1 MGFKSPFAHNP
12 DPSEI
17 QNLMSKESYIIPIFQ
32 IRKLRLK
39 EVTQRTLTYWLCLLW
54 ASHEGPWDGP
64 APPPVLPN
72 AYF

>member
-1 MGFKSPFAHNP
+1 
-12 DPSEI
+12 
-17 QNLMSKESYIIPIFQ
+17 MSKESYIIPIFQ

>member
-1 MGFKSPFAHNP
+1 MLTLLIPVKFRIRNSESP
-12 DPSEI
+12 
-17 QNLMSKESYIIPIFQ
+17 MSKESYIIPIFQ

-54 ASHEGPWDGP
+54 TSHEGPWDGP
-64 APPPVLPN
+64 APPPGLPN